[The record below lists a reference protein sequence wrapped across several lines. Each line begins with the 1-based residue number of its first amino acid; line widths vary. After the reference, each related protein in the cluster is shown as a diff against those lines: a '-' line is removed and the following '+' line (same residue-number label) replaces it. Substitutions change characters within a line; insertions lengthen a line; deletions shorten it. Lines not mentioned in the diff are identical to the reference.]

1 MLTAVVES
9 CGIKCNAYWPDVVGD
24 SRKYSNLTIQLFD
37 IAEVSYAASLYW
49 HGQINCKDSK
59 AKCRH
64 LKKITGKGTLQQ
76 VFIDWRYSQSC
87 FVDCCPSKLLSG
99 LTLPPFPLSLS
110 E

>member
-49 HGQINCKDSK
+49 HGLINYIDTK

-64 LKKITGKGTLQQ
+64 LQKITGKGTLQQ

-87 FVDCCPSKLLSG
+87 FVDCCPL
-99 LTLPPFPLSLS
+99 
-110 E
+110 